1 MPRPA
6 RLLLAGLCVACATR
20 GPANGEQAIRRV
32 LDDFHDAA
40 SKADE
45 ERYFALFLPEG
56 VFLGTD
62 ATERWTVEEFRAYA
76 HPHFSKGRGWTYA
89 PRDRHIWISSN
100 GRFAS
105 FDELLDNESYGEL
118 RGTGALVRTDKGW
131 KILQYNLTFTVPNDA
146 ADDVVKRI
154 RSGD

>member
-1 MPRPA
+1 MPRRSKLLFA
-6 RLLLAGLCVACATR
+6 ALLAACATR
-20 GPANGEQAIRRV
+20 SPAGEEMAIRRV

-45 ERYFALFLPEG
+45 ERYFALFAPDG

-62 ATERWTVEEFRAYA
+62 ATERWTVEEFRRYA

-89 PRDRHIWISSN
+89 PRDRHVWIARD
-100 GRFAS
+100 GRFAT
-105 FDELLDNESYGEL
+105 FDELLDNEGYGEL
-118 RGTGALVRTDKGW
+118 RGTGALARTDEGW
-131 KILQYNLTFTVPNDA
+131 RILQYNLTFTVPNDA

-154 RSGD
+154 RAGN

>member
-1 MPRPA
+1 MPRRSELLFA
-6 RLLLAGLCVACATR
+6 ALLAACATR
-20 GPANGEQAIRRV
+20 PPAGEEPAIGRV

-45 ERYFALFLPEG
+45 ERYFALFAPDG

-62 ATERWTVEEFRAYA
+62 ATERWTVEEFRRYA

-89 PRDRHIWISSN
+89 PRDRHIWIARD
-100 GRFAS
+100 GRFAT
-105 FDELLDNESYGEL
+105 FDELLDNEGYGEL
-118 RGTGALVRTDKGW
+118 RGTGALARTDEGW
-131 KILQYNLTFTVPNDA
+131 RILQYNLTFTVPNDA

-154 RSGD
+154 RAGN